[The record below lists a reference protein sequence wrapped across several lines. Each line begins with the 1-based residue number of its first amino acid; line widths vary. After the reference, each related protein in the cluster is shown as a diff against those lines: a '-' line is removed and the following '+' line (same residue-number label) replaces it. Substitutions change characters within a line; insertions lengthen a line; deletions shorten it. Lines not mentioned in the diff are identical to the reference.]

1 MNLCKGEETEGQ
13 THAVCWGRRS
23 DELAGPQW
31 SDGNPTQSEDSGS
44 DCGLMQTRDQTEKD
58 TIKRAEDRQKNK
70 VETQEKEVHKKW
82 FEKTSVREKQGILG
96 TPLTVGQVTQET
108 LTRRAG
114 FSDVCQRAVDRL
126 LGLVTVLPQ
135 EDKTDLLTDLR
146 SYKTLL
152 HLLFNDVICERQKNT
167 DTGLKFIF
175 K

>member
-1 MNLCKGEETEGQ
+1 MNLRKGEETEGQ

-44 DCGLMQTRDQTEKD
+44 DCGLMQTRDQTQRK
-58 TIKRAEDRQKNK
+58 TWSRWQKTGKRIKWKCK
-70 VETQEKEVHKKW
+70 KKKW
-82 FEKTSVREKQGILG
+82 FEKTSVRERQGILG
-96 TPLTVGQVTQET
+96 TSLTVAQVTQET

-152 HLLFNDVICERQKNT
+152 HLLFNYVIFERQKNT
-167 DTGLKFIF
+167 DKGLKIIF

>member
-70 VETQEKEVHKKW
+70 VEMQEKEVQMIWKDKYQR
-82 FEKTSVREKQGILG
+82 KTGNSGNITDCGHSLDGLDFPMSASERWIGFLVWWRCFRKRTKLIFSRISGAIRPSCTCFSMMSSVKGRK
-96 TPLTVGQVTQET
+96 TQT
-108 LTRRAG
+108 K
-114 FSDVCQRAVDRL
+114 D
-126 LGLVTVLPQ
+126 
-135 EDKTDLLTDLR
+135 
-146 SYKTLL
+146 
-152 HLLFNDVICERQKNT
+152 
-167 DTGLKFIF
+167 
-175 K
+175 